1 MGRMAGRYSE
11 DELIAT
17 LFAPLAGPGALGL
30 SDDAAILPEGAG
42 ALVITADMLVAG
54 VHFFPDDPPAR
65 IAQKALRTNLS
76 DLAGKAAAP
85 VGFLLSIAL
94 PQDWTNDWLAAFAD
108 GIGADARAFGAPI
121 LGGDTSAT
129 PGPLTI
135 AITALGRASD
145 RVPRR
150 NGAMAGDG
158 VYISGTIGDAA
169 LGLALRRTPARFAG
183 LSAADRGFL
192 LERYLAPRPR
202 LDLIGLLGENATAS
216 MDISDG
222 LVGDLTKLC
231 RVSGVGA
238 IVDATC
244 TPLSDAARA
253 ARALDPACLEDILT
267 GGDDYEIL
275 FTASPLFRPPPG
287 IVRIGKIVAGAA
299 PPRFVGEGG
308 VTLTFSRPAFRHF

>member
-30 SDDAAILPEGAG
+30 SDDAAIVPDGAG

-54 VHFFPDDPPAR
+54 VHFFPDDLPAR

-76 DLAGKAAAP
+76 DLAGKAAVP
-85 VGFLLSIAL
+85 FGFLLSIAL
-94 PQDWTNDWLAAFAD
+94 PPDWTNDWLASFAD
-108 GIGADARAFGAPI
+108 GLGADARACGAPL

-135 AITALGRASD
+135 AITALGRASG

-150 NGAMAGDG
+150 GGATAGDG
-158 VYISGTIGDAA
+158 VFVSGTIGDAA
-169 LGLALRRTPARFAG
+169 LGLALRKTPARFAG
-183 LSAADRGFL
+183 LSFAERAFL
-192 LERYLAPRPR
+192 LERYLLPRPR
-202 LDLIGLLGENATAS
+202 LDLIALLGESATAS

-238 IVDATC
+238 IIDATRM
-244 TPLSDAARA
+244 PLSEAARA

-275 FTASPLFRPPPG
+275 FTAPPDFRPPPG
-287 IVRIGKIVAGAA
+287 IVRIGEIVAGLAH
-299 PPRFVGEGG
+299 PVFVGEGG
-308 VTLTFSRPAFRHF
+308 ETLAFSQPAFRHF

>member
-1 MGRMAGRYSE
+1 MAERYSE

-30 SDDAAILPEGAG
+30 SDDAAIVPAGAG
-42 ALVITADMLVAG
+42 DLVITADMLVAG

-94 PQDWTNDWLAAFAD
+94 PPDWTNDWLMGFAR
-108 GIGADARAFGAPI
+108 GLGADVRAYNAPL

-129 PGPLTI
+129 SGPLTI
-135 AITALGRASD
+135 AITALGRAAG

-150 NGAMAGDG
+150 DGARVGDG
-158 VYISGTIGDAA
+158 VFVSGTIGDAA
-169 LGLALRRTPARFAG
+169 LGLALRRAPGRFSG
-183 LSAADRGFL
+183 LSTAHRAFL
-192 LERYLAPRPR
+192 LDRYLLPRPR
-202 LDLIGLLGENATAS
+202 LDLIGLVGDSATAS

-222 LVGDLTKLC
+222 LVGDLAKIC
-231 RVSGVGA
+231 RVSGVSA
-238 IVDATC
+238 LVDAPLA
-244 TPLSDAARA
+244 PLSDAARA
-253 ARALDPACLEDILT
+253 ARALEPDCSGDILT

-275 FTASPLFRPPPG
+275 FTARQDFRPPTG
-287 IVRIGKIVAGAA
+287 IVRIGEIVAGAM
-299 PPRFVGEGG
+299 PPIFRGEGG
-308 VTLTFSRPAFRHF
+308 AALVFPRPAFRHF

>member
-1 MGRMAGRYSE
+1 MGRMAERYSE

-30 SDDAAILPEGAG
+30 SDDAAIVPAGDG

-54 VHFFPDDPPAR
+54 VHFFPDDPPAL

-94 PQDWTNDWLAAFAD
+94 PPDWTNEWLAAFA
-108 GIGADARAFGAPI
+108 GGLGADARAYGAPL

-135 AITALGRASD
+135 AITALGRAAG

-150 NGAMAGDG
+150 NGAQAGDG
-158 VYISGTIGDAA
+158 VFVSGTIGDAA
-169 LGLALRRTPARFAG
+169 LGLALRREPGRFAG
-183 LSAADRGFL
+183 LAPSARAFL
-192 LERYLAPRPR
+192 LDRYLLPYPRV
-202 LDLIGLLGENATAS
+202 DLIDIIGENVTAS

-222 LVGDLTKLC
+222 LVGDLAKIC
-231 RVSGVGA
+231 RVSGVSA
-238 IVDATC
+238 LIDANR
-244 TPLSDAARA
+244 TPLSEAARA
-253 ARALDPACLEDILT
+253 ALARDPTCLVDILT
-267 GGDDYEIL
+267 GGDDYELL
-275 FTASPLFRPPPG
+275 FTARPDFRPPPG
-287 IVRIGKIVAGAA
+287 IVRIGEILAGYG
-299 PPRFVGEGG
+299 PPVFRGAGGE
-308 VTLTFSRPAFRHF
+308 LLAFPQPAFRHF